1 MRLRLKSAQLLLHN
15 RAKRQAPSG
24 QTALLGRQVSLPILS
39 AEAGKAEG
47 AGLSASHRERRSSS
61 ALSKNHVPRRQLT
74 LLEGRVFHLVGPI
87 SIVCD
92 ETLCG
97 GPGGVGNVGLDVV
110 TSDLRQGPR
119 VHREIGGGFT
129 KHICWTIIQVRMP
142 PTGTSLVVQWLRPRA
157 PNAGARVRSLVRELD
172 LLWHNWRSYILGAA
186 AKTQHSHRNRF

>member
-1 MRLRLKSAQLLLHN
+1 MSNMPWHHPITCSDESEVKVSPAVAIQ
-15 RAKRQAPSG
+15 QS
-24 QTALLGRQVSLPILS
+24 QTPGTKWADGSVGEAGFHFLQSLPILS

-47 AGLSASHRERRSSS
+47 ARLSASHRERRSST

-157 PNAGARVRSLVRELD
+157 PNARARVWSLVRELD
-172 LLWHNWRSYILGAA
+172 LLWHN
-186 AKTQHSHRNRF
+186 